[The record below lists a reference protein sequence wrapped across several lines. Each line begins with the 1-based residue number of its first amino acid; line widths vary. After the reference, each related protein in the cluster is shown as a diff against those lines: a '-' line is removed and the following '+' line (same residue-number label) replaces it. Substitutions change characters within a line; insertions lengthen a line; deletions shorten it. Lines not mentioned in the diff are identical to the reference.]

1 VVWALH
7 NTPIGDCW
15 SIDEIINVKNYLLK
29 FGFNNEV
36 VESVN
41 IHEDIKLGLTSRKK
55 YIENYKKTIKN
66 LSKVGVK
73 IICYNFMPVFD
84 WTRTDLYK
92 SLPDKSTA
100 LFYEK
105 SKIENINPF
114 EFLDNMLK
122 QKGLLSMPGWEQ
134 EKLSKI
140 KKLFK
145 QYDGFTVDNL
155 FENAKYFLNEIIPV
169 CEEVN
174 IKMAIHP
181 DDPPWSIFGLPRL
194 ITSKENIMRYLN
206 LVNSN
211 CNGITLCTGSLGSS
225 KKNNIV
231 DIIKTFK
238 NKIFFAHIRNI
249 KRFDNGD
256 FIECSHRSCD
266 GSLDIVDIVRTF
278 YDIDFKYYIRPDH
291 GRHIWN
297 EEKRIGLR
305 PGYGLYD
312 RALGIMY
319 ILGIFDTM
327 CKIKN

>member
-1 VVWALH
+1 VWALH
-7 NTPIGDCW
+7 NTPVGDCW
-15 SIDEIINVKNYLLK
+15 DIDEIINVKNYLLK

-41 IHEDIKLGLTSRKK
+41 IHEDIKLGLQSRKK

-66 LSKVGVK
+66 LSRVGVK
-73 IICYNFMPVFD
+73 IICYNFMPIFD

-92 SLPDKSTA
+92 PLPDKSTA

-114 EFLDNMLK
+114 EFLNNILK

-140 KKLFK
+140 KKLFE
-145 QYDGFTVDNL
+145 QYDGFTIDDL

-194 ITSKENIMRYLN
+194 ITSKKNIMKYLN
-206 LVNSN
+206 LVDSC

-225 KKNNIV
+225 DKNDII

-238 NKIFFAHIRNI
+238 DRIFFAHIRNI

-256 FIECSHRSCD
+256 FIESSHRSCD

-327 CKIKN
+327 CKIRT